1 MNSLRDVKLSEFQKA
16 LDDGQ
21 VRMLQILQGAI
32 GFGVFMFLVIVV
44 YMHFMNLV
52 PLETDVTGDETLIQI
67 MTLVH
72 LALLGGAYYG
82 GGLIFNAA
90 FSDKSLAEAVHRA
103 FRDARGGEVTDGPS
117 KCIYVIRNA
126 MITRLAI
133 FEAPALFGLV
143 ICLLATF
150 RGVLHAAPVYW
161 INAASAVAL
170 LLFIGRTFPGRPS
183 IEHLFEERFT
193 TPGVMN

>member
-1 MNSLRDVKLSEFQKA
+1 MNSLRDVKLSEFQSA

-21 VRMLQILQGAI
+21 LRMLQILQGAI
-32 GFGVFMFLVIVV
+32 GLGVAMFLGIVV
-44 YMHFMNLV
+44 YMHFMQSV
-52 PLETDVTGDETLIQI
+52 PLETDFAGEEMLIQI

-82 GGLIFNAA
+82 GGLLFNAA
-90 FSDKSLAEAVHRA
+90 FSDKNLADATHRP
-103 FRDARGGEVTDGPS
+103 FRDARGQDVTDGPS
-117 KCIYVIRNA
+117 RCIYVIRNA

-150 RGVLHAAPVYW
+150 RGVLHDAPVYW
-161 INAASAVAL
+161 INAASAMAL
-170 LLFIGRTFPGRPS
+170 LLFIGRTFPSRPS
-183 IEHLFEERFT
+183 IEHLFQERFT
-193 TPGVMN
+193 APGVMN